1 VATGGDNAGAQLVNA
16 AREVAE
22 VTEQVILA
30 TRDVCGA
37 PKDNGRQM
45 KLANATRVSSPNQ
58 INFLAYFA
66 FCFPFESNSL
76 AQVLPQALDDVR
88 HAATG
93 LSPGIREC
101 DEAIA
106 QVENAVADIEGA
118 TMAVA
123 FGNLEGTAGKT
134 HQDCQQEL
142 ADLTRTLTDALKAL
156 EGGDTKRGANIL
168 ATAVPVMSSLV
179 RTAVATTHNKNTQQS
194 LLTAAKDL
202 SENLLGLLMSVRENA
217 SGTGSPAAIGQK
229 AKQTRGAIDN
239 LNSSLRAGADSARQI
254 EQANRDIQEAAKL
267 LTQPPDSGVTYK
279 DVKVALKY
287 ESQDFVRTV
296 TELLNAAKVN
306 VDDVGQ
312 SARAVASVLPVLIRS
327 TRNAAAT
334 TPDQKAKAAL
344 VANGK
349 KVIETA
355 AQFIAA
361 AQGVNNDPK
370 NRSLHMALAAAASAV
385 TAAVSALLD
394 ACYAGATGER
404 ECEDAVFQLG
414 RIVADLDACALF
426 AAAGQIDAEEIAP
439 GLTYEVLTFP
449 FSPQTKMLILR
460 NLNKI
465 TGVFLRIG
473 IGNERTHGT
482 LPQFCCGLD
491 CKRPGEVG
499 QSGQGDCYC
508 GREAGTVHQS
518 HWCIGRRQE
527 HPATTHRL
535 VQGG

>member
-1 VATGGDNAGAQLVNA
+1 
-16 AREVAE
+16 
-22 VTEQVILA
+22 
-30 TRDVCGA
+30 
-37 PKDNGRQM
+37 M
-45 KLANATRVSSPNQ
+45 
-58 INFLAYFA
+58 
-66 FCFPFESNSL
+66 
-76 AQVLPQALDDVR
+76 R

-101 DEAIA
+101 DEAIT

-267 LTQPPDSGVTYK
+267 LTQPADSGVTYK

-296 TELLNAAKVN
+296 TDLLNSAKVN
-306 VDDVGQ
+306 VDDVGH
-312 SARAVASVLPVLIRS
+312 SARAVASVLPALIRS

-439 GLTYEVLTFP
+439 GLTYEVLPSLPFP
-449 FSPQTKMLILR
+449 LQQEFLILR
-460 NLNKI
+460 KPQTNYRRVSRNWYRQRENSRNAAAILLRPRLQTTRRSWAKQPRRLLLWERSWLGSPKPLVHWEATRAPSNNSSTLARRPKI
-465 TGVFLRIG
+465 KPKISSTSAKKLAARKVFLK
-473 IGNERTHGT
+473 
-482 LPQFCCGLD
+482 LPYL
-491 CKRPGEVG
+491 ESV
-499 QSGQGDCYC
+499 
-508 GREAGTVHQS
+508 V
-518 HWCIGRRQE
+518 
-527 HPATTHRL
+527 
-535 VQGG
+535 